1 MWSSTPFPRRPPESH
16 VFSWSP
22 LQWDAV
28 PLRLPHLRQLLIAA
42 VLLGALVAAL
52 SVTAP
57 AASAANCGKQ
67 VINEYFFSGR
77 LKYHTQECYAS
88 ALKQVDADARMYS
101 GIMGAIRAARAR
113 DKAADRKAAEPDTP
127 TTDSGSNDVIPT
139 TPIDTL
145 PVTTAP
151 LPTETVEPIVT
162 AQARTGPLP
171 TQAARDTSG
180 SEPSVPLP
188 VIVLGGLATLLM
200 LVGLGGLAVRYLDR
214 GY

>member
-1 MWSSTPFPRRPPESH
+1 MR
-16 VFSWSP
+16 
-22 LQWDAV
+22 
-28 PLRLPHLRQLLIAA
+28 LRLPHLRHLLLAA
-42 VLLGALVAAL
+42 VLLGALVGVL
-52 SVTAP
+52 SVATP
-57 AASAANCGKQ
+57 PASAANCGKQ
-67 VINEYFFSGR
+67 LINEYFFTGR

-113 DKAADRKAAEPDTP
+113 DKAADEKAAQPDTP
-127 TTDSGSNDVIPT
+127 TTDTSTNEVVPT

-151 LPTETVEPIVT
+151 LPTETVEPTIT
-162 AQARTGPLP
+162 ATPRTGPLP
-171 TQAARDTSG
+171 TQAAIDTSA

-188 VIVLGGLATLLM
+188 VIVLGGLAALLT